1 MAHRGP
7 KVQEPSLLQLT
18 GARCSIIY
26 NPLSWNGYHLQHP
39 TLLPCSCHT
48 AQDWLPHHRV
58 RGSAPAAGKRGCCS
72 SSAAPHKLLCRN
84 GHEPLQPTKWRGVRS
99 VHQPPLGQNLNAT
112 LVPLDWHSPN
122 TACLFCW
129 HIGLSLLP
137 SHIVFP
143 LGYNSHLHS
152 TYYNILQQ

>member
-1 MAHRGP
+1 MAHGGP

-26 NPLSWNGYHLQHP
+26 NPLSSNGHCLQHP
-39 TLLPCSCHT
+39 TVLPRSCCT
-48 AQDWLPHHRV
+48 AQGWLPHHRV
-58 RGSAPAAGKRGCCS
+58 RSSGKLQESVAAAALPLLLTNSSVETGTSHPSQQSEEGRG
-72 SSAAPHKLLCRN
+72 
-84 GHEPLQPTKWRGVRS
+84 Q
-99 VHQPPLGQNLNAT
+99 QPPLGQNLNAT
-112 LVPLDWHSPN
+112 LVPLDGHSPN

-137 SHIVFP
+137 SHIFFP